1 MTLSNKIRA
10 SKPSQPSTPE
20 SQGCQGSVKPLKLEP
35 MTHKIPAERNN
46 LACLRLPV
54 NYSGKWR
61 DWNEPEIFALTDL
74 TSNKRSL

>member
-1 MTLSNKIRA
+1 MSNKVRP
-10 SKPSQPSTPE
+10 SKPSTPE
-20 SQGCQGSVKPLKLEP
+20 KPLKLEP

-46 LACLRLPV
+46 LAGLRLPV

-74 TSNKRSL
+74 TNNKRSL

>member
-1 MTLSNKIRA
+1 MTLSNKIRPT
-10 SKPSQPSTPE
+10 KQPGTPE
-20 SQGCQGSVKPLKLEP
+20 SCPGSVKPRKLEP

-46 LACLRLPV
+46 LAGLRLPV

-74 TSNKRSL
+74 TNNKRSL